1 MVTGTLNVEVYMN
14 ELLKDK
20 TILVVDDDADIRD
33 LLRVVLEDAGA
44 AVVSAESVET
54 ALKNYRQ
61 CPPHAVVADIRL
73 GKSDGYALLK
83 TIRETDLEY
92 RGVTA
97 VVAVTGHA
105 SPEDEER
112 AFEAGFDAYITKP
125 FEPSEIV
132 NRLGD
137 LLS

>member
-1 MVTGTLNVEVYMN
+1 MN

-20 TILVVDDDADIRD
+20 TILVVDDDADIRN
-33 LLRVVLEDAGA
+33 LLRIVLENAGA
-44 AVVSAESVET
+44 DVVSAESVET

-61 CPPHAVVADIRL
+61 SPPHAVVADIRL
-73 GKSDGYALLK
+73 GKSDGYVLLK
-83 TIRETDLEY
+83 TIRETDIEY

-112 AFEAGFDAYITKP
+112 ALAAGFDAYITKP
-125 FEPSEIV
+125 FEPAEIV